1 MVYTKYIDKSFLS
14 DIQNLEDISGFS
26 FKKINNQSNTKYV
39 FGCSHI
45 IKNFED
51 DEMKCIEY
59 NEYLDWNET
68 NFFCQNIIDFDEISE
83 RTFIFPKIEKKKFKR
98 CKFKIIFKKIDG
110 IFTLSKNSV
119 FYHCHEPKKIYN
131 KYNQLYYRN
140 IKLSYDFVLKY
151 FIKLYNLTIKYKN
164 DIDIIIINLKKKK
177 KKYINKYLCVNT
189 KSNKNMNRKI
199 VNFLKSIKNILKKN
213 VTDNIEKIY
222 SHKEY
227 IKFFLKQNAN
237 SYLRFEDID
246 KLNDYINQI

>member
-1 MVYTKYIDKSFLS
+1 MVYTKYYDKSFLS
-14 DIQNLEDISGFS
+14 DIQDLEDISGFS
-26 FKKINNQSNTKYV
+26 FKKISNQSNSKYV

-45 IKNFED
+45 EKYFED
-51 DEMKCIEY
+51 EEMKCIEF
-59 NEYLDWNET
+59 NEYCDWNET
-68 NFFCQNIIDFDEISE
+68 NFFFQNIMEFDEISE
-83 RTFIFPKIEKKKFKR
+83 KTFIFPKIEKKKIKR
-98 CKFKIIFKKIDG
+98 CKFKIVFKKIDG
-110 IFTLSKNSV
+110 LFTLSKNSV

-151 FIKLYNLTIKYKN
+151 FIKLYKLSIKYKN

-213 VTDNIEKIY
+213 VTDNREKIY